1 MDEMGEKNRIPEII
15 QETSSSHR
23 PFVSPLF
30 EENQGIHLA
39 FTKVGTT
46 FTPMRAAAW
55 VCPRPF
61 EPCGASRVRC
71 CACSSAADACSGNGW
86 QIYGYEWLVIV
97 WRIYFF

>member
-1 MDEMGEKNRIPEII
+1 MDEMDEMGEKNRIPEII

-23 PFVSPLF
+23 PLVSPLF

-61 EPCGASRVRC
+61 EPW
-71 CACSSAADACSGNGW
+71 SAAARALLRLMLALEMVGKYMGMNG
-86 QIYGYEWLVIV
+86 
-97 WRIYFF
+97 